1 MQVAEEDLLIVEELQ
16 VPEVL
21 AAAALEVRD

>member
-1 MQVAEEDLLIVEELQ
+1 MQVEEEDLLIMEELQ

-21 AAAALEVRD
+21 AAAVLEVRH